1 MWDKNIRNHKKARN
15 IINKLKCSSRVN
27 RFINRLIYK
36 KLISGLDVSCLNLLR
51 NETHSEYLINMLEK
65 LLEEKC

>member
-27 RFINRLIYK
+27 RFITRLIYK
-36 KLISGLDVSCLNLLR
+36 KLISGLDVS
-51 NETHSEYLINMLEK
+51 
-65 LLEEKC
+65 